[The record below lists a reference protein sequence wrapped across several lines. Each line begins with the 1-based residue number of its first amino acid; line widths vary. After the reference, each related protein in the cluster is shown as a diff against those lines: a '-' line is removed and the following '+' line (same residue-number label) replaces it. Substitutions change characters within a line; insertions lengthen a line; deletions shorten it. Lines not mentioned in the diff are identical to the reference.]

1 MEIKT
6 KYNIGDRVWIIYESA
21 YYNEFKHENVLT
33 GEISLYDAK
42 IVNTIIDEKGIVY
55 GCDDE
60 NYTEIDEKDIIL
72 YEDKE
77 TLVNKIKEVM
87 KNIHIRETGKEE

>member
-6 KYNIGDRVWIIYESA
+6 KYNIGDRVWIIYESS
-21 YYNEFKHENVLT
+21 YYSEFKHENVLT

-55 GCDDE
+55 TCDDE

-87 KNIHIRETGKEE
+87 KNIHIRETGKEK